1 MKALVVDDS
10 LTIRRIVIKAL
21 AIVGINDATEAAD
34 GVEALNA
41 INSGGEFDLILLD
54 WNMPIMSGIEA
65 LRAVRAAGNNTPI
78 IMVTT
83 EAEKSRVIEAI
94 KTGANDYLIKPFS
107 PDQLAAKV
115 KNVIPAATI
124 RSRAEL
130 TGIRP

>member
-21 AIVGINDATEAAD
+21 GIVGITDATEAGD
-34 GVEALNA
+34 GMEAVKA
-41 INSGGEFDLILLD
+41 ATTTDFDLILLD
-54 WNMPIMSGIEA
+54 WNMPKMSGIDA
-65 LRAVRAAGNNTPI
+65 LRALRQAGKKTPV

-107 PDQLAAKV
+107 PDQLAAKG
-115 KNVIPAATI
+115 KGVIGAPAT
-124 RSRAEL
+124 
-130 TGIRP
+130 

>member
-21 AIVGINDATEAAD
+21 GIVGITDTAEASDGTEAVTA
-34 GVEALNA
+34 AA
-41 INSGGEFDLILLD
+41 AGGIDLILLD
-54 WNMPIMSGIEA
+54 WNMPKMSGIDA
-65 LRAVRAAGNNTPI
+65 LRTIRAAGDKTPV

-107 PDQLAAKV
+107 PEQLAAKV
-115 KNVIPAATI
+115 KNIVGQPAA
-124 RSRAEL
+124 
-130 TGIRP
+130 

>member
-21 AIVGINDATEAAD
+21 GIVGIQDTQEAGD
-34 GVEALNA
+34 GQEAIEA
-41 INSGGEFDLILLD
+41 VKAGAFDLILLD
-54 WNMPIMSGIEA
+54 WNMPKMTGIDTLRA
-65 LRAVRAAGNNTPI
+65 LRQLGHKTPV

-94 KTGANDYLIKPFS
+94 KSGANDYLIKPFS

-115 KNVIPAATI
+115 KHVVGSAAPV
-124 RSRAEL
+124 A
-130 TGIRP
+130 

>member
-21 AIVGINDATEAAD
+21 GLVGITDAREAAD
-34 GVEALNA
+34 GAEALKA
-41 INSGGEFDLILLD
+41 TQEQDFDLILLD
-54 WNMPIMSGIEA
+54 WNMPKLTGIETLRA
-65 LRAVRAAGNNTPI
+65 LRQAGKKTPV

-94 KTGANDYLIKPFS
+94 KCGANEYLIKPFS

-115 KNVIPAATI
+115 RTLVGAAAPA
-124 RSRAEL
+124 
-130 TGIRP
+130 

>member
-21 AIVGINDATEAAD
+21 SIVGINDA
-34 GVEALNA
+34 VEAGDGA
-41 INSGGEFDLILLD
+41 EAVKAAEGAQFDLILLD
-54 WNMPIMSGIEA
+54 WNMPKMSGIDA
-65 LRAVRAAGNNTPI
+65 LRALRQAGNKTPV

-107 PDQLAAKV
+107 PDQLADKV
-115 KNVIPAATI
+115 KQLMAANA
-124 RSRAEL
+124 S
-130 TGIRP
+130 G

>member
-21 AIVGINDATEAAD
+21 GIVGISDATEAAD
-34 GVEALNA
+34 GQEALDA
-41 INSGGEFDLILLD
+41 ATQTDFDLILLD
-54 WNMPIMSGIEA
+54 WNMPKMSGIEA
-65 LRAVRAAGNNTPI
+65 LRAIRQADKKTPV

-94 KTGANDYLIKPFS
+94 KSGANDYLIKPFS

-115 KNVIPAATI
+115 KTVLGVPA
-124 RSRAEL
+124 S
-130 TGIRP
+130 

>member
-21 AIVGINDATEAAD
+21 GIVGINDA
-34 GVEALNA
+34 VEAGDGA
-41 INSGGEFDLILLD
+41 EAVKAAEGDQFDLILLD
-54 WNMPIMSGIEA
+54 WNMPKMSGIDA
-65 LRAVRAAGNNTPI
+65 LRALRQAGNKTPV

-107 PDQLAAKV
+107 PDQLAEKV
-115 KNVIPAATI
+115 KQLMGADAP
-124 RSRAEL
+124 S
-130 TGIRP
+130 

>member
-10 LTIRRIVIKAL
+10 MTIRRIVIKAL
-21 AIVGINDATEAAD
+21 GIVGITDATEAGD
-34 GVEALNA
+34 GAEALSA
-41 INSGGEFDLILLD
+41 INQGDDFDLILLD
-54 WNMPIMSGIEA
+54 WNMPKMSGIET
-65 LRAVRAAGNNTPI
+65 LRAIRQAGRKTPV

-115 KNVIPAATI
+115 KNVIPAAAT
-124 RSRAEL
+124 
-130 TGIRP
+130 

>member
-21 AIVGINDATEAAD
+21 GMVGVQEATEAGD
-34 GVEALNA
+34 GAEAVKA
-41 INSGGEFDLILLD
+41 MQAGGIDLILLD
-54 WNMPIMSGIEA
+54 WNMPKMSGIDA
-65 LRAVRAAGNNTPI
+65 LRAIRQAGHKTPV

-94 KTGANDYLIKPFS
+94 KSGANDYLIKPFS

-115 KNVIPAATI
+115 KGILGAAAPA
-124 RSRAEL
+124 S
-130 TGIRP
+130 